1 MDKIASAWT
10 IFQKEQP
17 FSIHI
22 EHIETEL
29 SSLSGVKYILDMI
42 FCNNNEY
49 ICTSNN
55 LSKTTNIEEISFIY
69 LYNLNDFF
77 NSHLSATKPI
87 SVSEVIHP
95 NFSLHGPKAK
105 TIPKM

>member
-1 MDKIASAWT
+1 MQRFPISSYFRREAFAAPSTASS
-10 IFQKEQP
+10 F
-17 FSIHI
+17 
-22 EHIETEL
+22 ETEL

-87 SVSEVIHP
+87 SVSEVFLP
-95 NFSLHGPKAK
+95 DFSLHGPKAK